1 MGSCERSGDVYS
13 ARARTELE
21 LGDEMAT
28 TGTGYCRHP
37 SSTTLCS
44 RSWQQV
50 FQRAGSRA
58 RQRQAMAGDRLG
70 G

>member
-13 ARARTELE
+13 AWARTELE

-50 FQRAGSRA
+50 FQRAGS
-58 RQRQAMAGDRLG
+58 
-70 G
+70 